1 MGRLWPFG
9 SGYCDANVTTL
20 DKKNISLSCDTA
32 PGTISNA
39 HCDYFFA
46 LHETPPFC
54 NGTLVYILPT
64 PVPCAGATATVP
76 FTIDCDANKATFTI
90 IDSIKPEGEL
100 LRNGSA
106 QNMIPFGS
114 GYCSANI
121 SQDLK
126 SVTVSCDTAPGSGAN
141 AHCDYALVLSE
152 PTTSATTS
160 DTGSSTTSS
169 TTSSSDTT
177 TSSSDTTTS
186 SSDTSPTTTTTTTAT
201 PTNTT
206 TTTTTPTSSSVT
218 TETTKNFASRLF
230 GIVGV
235 FTILL
240 VLTI

>member
-1 MGRLWPFG
+1 MQ
-9 SGYCDANVTTL
+9 
-20 DKKNISLSCDTA
+20 KKI
-32 PGTISNA
+32 I
-39 HCDYFFA
+39 F
-46 LHETPPFC
+46 
-54 NGTLVYILPT
+54 
-64 PVPCAGATATVP
+64 TVV
-76 FTIDCDANKATFTI
+76 
-90 IDSIKPEGEL
+90 DSIKPEGEL

-177 TSSSDTTTS
+177 TSSSDT
-186 SSDTSPTTTTTTTAT
+186 SPTTTTTTTTTTPTTTT

-206 TTTTTPTSSSVT
+206 PTTTTPTSSSVT

-240 VLTI
+240 VLKI